1 MNQLQQII
9 ESLLFY
15 KNEPVSFS
23 WLASRIKIPEKQVRS
38 EIEEMMPFYENRGL
52 ALLQTHEEVS
62 LVSSEIG
69 SSFISELIKSSEE
82 KELSKQALETLAI
95 VAYKGKVTKSEIDYI
110 RGVNSIFILRNLLM
124 RGLIIKQINQQD
136 KRSPLYSIS
145 HDLLSY
151 LGITNVQQL
160 ADYDLVVSKLD
171 KLEQEYYEEQQ
182 GEGSEDPSLNLSNE

>member
-23 WLASRIKIPEKQVRS
+23 WLSLRTKVPEKQIRQEV
-38 EIEEMMPFYENRGL
+38 ETMIPYYEHRGVT
-52 ALLQTHEEVS
+52 LLVTFEEVS
-62 LVSSEIG
+62 LVSSTVG
-69 SSFISELIKSSEE
+69 TAFIDELVKSNEE

-95 VAYKGKVTKSEIDYI
+95 IAYKGKATKSEIDYI

-124 RGLIIKQINQQD
+124 RGLIIKQSNPQD
-136 KRSPLYSIS
+136 KRSPLYGVS

-151 LGITNVQQL
+151 LGILNIHEL
-160 ADYDLVVSKLD
+160 ANYDAMVLKLD
-171 KLEQEYYEEQQ
+171 KLEQDYYEDQQQETNDEELIRSSEQ
-182 GEGSEDPSLNLSNE
+182 

>member
-23 WLASRIKIPEKQVRS
+23 WLSLRTKVPEKQIRQEV
-38 EIEEMMPFYENRGL
+38 ETMIPYYEHRGVT
-52 ALLQTHEEVS
+52 LLVTFEEVS
-62 LVSSEIG
+62 LVSSAVG
-69 SSFISELIKSSEE
+69 TAFIDELAKSNEE

-95 VAYKGKVTKSEIDYI
+95 IAYKGKATKSEIDYI

-124 RGLIIKQINQQD
+124 RGLIIKQNNPQD
-136 KRSPLYSIS
+136 KRSPLYGVS

-151 LGITNVQQL
+151 LGILNIHEL
-160 ADYDLVVSKLD
+160 ANYDAMVLKLD
-171 KLEQEYYEEQQ
+171 KLEQDYYEDQQQETNDEELIRSSEQ
-182 GEGSEDPSLNLSNE
+182 